1 VPSGPPQG
9 TGLHKYYIML
19 YKQEGEI
26 DVEDTDRIPF
36 TDAGR
41 SGFKSPGEASLFTPR
56 SKDFRV

>member
-1 VPSGPPQG
+1 M
-9 TGLHKYYIML
+9 HKYYIML

-41 SGFKSPGEASLFTPR
+41 SGFKSPGEASLFPPR